1 MLTKEQILKR
11 IEITTKWL
19 NDFKGALEKLNS
31 KPEEEKDTARH
42 RLYLNANTSMIK
54 DLENQL
60 KELQTELNNLQ
71 PC

>member
-31 KPEEEKDTARH
+31 KPEEEKDTAKH
-42 RLYLNANTSMIK
+42 RLYLNAHTSMIK
-54 DLENQL
+54 DLKNQL
-60 KELQTELNNLQ
+60 KELQTELKN
-71 PC
+71 